1 MKSEQ
6 AVERMRDLEK
16 LYLSYMD
23 AGAEG
28 LGWEA
33 VKEAKNIYEEIVYD
47 GCGEKYFDEED
58 KEHRICKNF
67 YCPNCQEIKE
77 IAIRFDAGFVH
88 NTNNGG
94 DQ

>member
-1 MKSEQ
+1 
-6 AVERMRDLEK
+6 MRDLEK

-23 AGAEG
+23 SGAEG

-33 VKEAKNIYEEIVYD
+33 AKEAKSIYEEIVYD

-58 KEHRICKNF
+58 KEYRICESF

-77 IAIRFDAGFVH
+77 IAIRFDAGFDKSTSEVKDG
-88 NTNNGG
+88 TKI
-94 DQ
+94 